1 MKILIVE
8 DQPDVRAHVEKLLKR
23 AGHIVTSAADAK
35 SALGVLEMETDFDL
49 LFTDVVMPGGMNGV
63 QLAAA
68 ASKILPTLKVLYT
81 SGFPASA
88 FDGIG
93 VDGWQPLA
101 LLSKPYR
108 SSELYDAINRLANT
122 RTQLE

>member
-23 AGHIVTSAADAK
+23 AGHIVTSAVDAK

>member
-1 MKILIVE
+1 
-8 DQPDVRAHVEKLLKR
+8 
-23 AGHIVTSAADAK
+23 
-35 SALGVLEMETDFDL
+35 
-49 LFTDVVMPGGMNGV
+49 
-63 QLAAA
+63 
-68 ASKILPTLKVLYT
+68 LPTLKVLYT

-108 SSELYDAINRLANT
+108 SSALYDAINRLVNT
-122 RTQLE
+122 

>member
-23 AGHIVTSAADAK
+23 AGHIVTSAVDAK

-93 VDGWQPLA
+93 VGGWQPLA

-108 SSELYDAINRLANT
+108 SSELYDAINRLANI
-122 RTQLE
+122 